1 MKGIQKKLQP
11 VLGNI
16 LQSIILDLKDAKQPS
31 FSNRCMS
38 LVPKMNNK
46 MCKMLLLSFLL
57 LFGLSSSGNKAVKM
71 A

>member
-1 MKGIQKKLQP
+1 MKGIQKKLQL

-31 FSNRCMS
+31 FSNRRMS